1 VAVIYKDEF
10 SVEGTTVT
18 HIPSGA
24 WWTFNFNSPNPYR
37 SDTRRLGKSL
47 TIADAAKDIWALHF
61 ENDAVRYTSLKQL
74 QRSGDAVRHCGT

>member
-1 VAVIYKDEF
+1 VTVIYRDEF
-10 SVEGTTVT
+10 SVDGTTVT

-47 TIADAAKDIWALHF
+47 TIADAAKDIWALHLRTMQSATRVLNSF
-61 ENDAVRYTSLKQL
+61 
-74 QRSGDAVRHCGT
+74 SGQATL